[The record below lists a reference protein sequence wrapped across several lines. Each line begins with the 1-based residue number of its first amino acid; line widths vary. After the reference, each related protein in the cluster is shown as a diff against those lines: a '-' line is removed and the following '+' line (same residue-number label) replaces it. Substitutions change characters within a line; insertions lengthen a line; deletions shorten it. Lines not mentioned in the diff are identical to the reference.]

1 MFTVVNNKKVSKSI
15 FSMAEAAPGNYRDQ
29 VDDGHRDEE
38 HGISDQV
45 IDPWCEPCLEETK
58 VKVDAFVYCPE
69 CNNHLCSPCQE
80 SHRKWHQNH
89 RLVRGSKMP
98 RLHGDKPIKYSSC
111 VLHVGNISDHYC
123 LKHSVMVCNDCKKK
137 DHNDCRVLP
146 IPDVCKDITSKDIK
160 EFKSIVNDI
169 QQNVDATQATLRNN
183 INAIESQ
190 KKDMIQSAALER
202 DKLIAKANGMFNE
215 MVSKIIETCSK
226 ATSGISDHIETLSDE
241 KQQLDQII
249 DTFDKKT
256 VPDMD
261 ANIFIQVQNIVTSTK
276 ECKQEIEDTINQLKV
291 NELTFDLNEEI
302 GRFLDETKL
311 GEIREIIKPMNT
323 MKEVNDVAFPQ
334 PKDERS
340 RTAVDISK
348 IYAMKTGCF
357 NVKTSEDK
365 KTCDINGMALTSR
378 GTLLIADFANK
389 KVKFFYKD
397 STLLTTFDMTDWI
410 YGVAVTDDSEAVV
423 STIDRLHF
431 LDISALPSVK
441 IIKSISVVLR
451 ARLASCDGYIVIASQ
466 FTNPACLKMIDRNGK
481 EIWSLTTGLD
491 NQQIFEMPYGVQIT
505 TFNGTNA
512 VMVTDWGKET
522 LTVVDASNGTVM
534 KIVDLKDK
542 APYGLTVDDD
552 GNVFICSPL
561 TREILVL
568 PNDLSQTQILL
579 KGQDIQEY
587 PVNIVYRKSTNELY
601 VANGK
606 FDETDRFKLS
616 LTNQ

>member
-1 MFTVVNNKKVSKSI
+1 
-15 FSMAEAAPGNYRDQ
+15 MAEAGPGTYRDE
-29 VDDGHRDEE
+29 VDDGHKGEE

-146 IPDVCKDITSKDIK
+146 IPDVCKDISSKDIK

-169 QQNVDATQATLRNN
+169 QQNVDATQANLRNN

-291 NELTFDLNEEI
+291 NELTFDPNEEL
-302 GRFLDETKL
+302 GCFLDENKL
-311 GEIREIIKPMNT
+311 GAIREIIKPMDT
-323 MKEVNDVAFPQ
+323 MKEVNDIAFPQ

-340 RTAVDISK
+340 RTATDISYIHAK
-348 IYAMKTGCF
+348 KTGGF
-357 NVKTSEDK
+357 NVKTSEDTE
-365 KTCDINGMALTSR
+365 TCESRGMALTR
-378 GTLLIADFANK
+378 NGTLLIADFANK
-389 KVKFFYKD
+389 KVKFFSED
-397 STLLTTFDMTDWI
+397 NTLLTTFDMADWI
-410 YGVAVTDDSEAVV
+410 YGITVIDDSEAVV
-423 STIDRLHF
+423 STADKLHF

-441 IIKSISVVLR
+441 IRYSLSLTYEVTSLISCCGGIVLT
-451 ARLASCDGYIVIASQ
+451 SQ
-466 FTNPACLKMIDRNGK
+466 WTNPASLKMIDRNGK
-481 EIWSLTTGLD
+481 EVWSLTTGLD
-491 NQQIFEMPYGVQIT
+491 NQQLFERPYGVEIT
-505 TFNGTNA
+505 TFNGTKA
-512 VMVTDWGKET
+512 VMVTDWKKKT

-542 APYGLTVDDD
+542 DPHGLTIDDD
-552 GNVFICSPL
+552 GNVFICSLL

-568 PNDLSQTQILL
+568 SNDFSQTQVLL
-579 KGQDIQEY
+579 KGQDIQEK
-587 PVNIVYRKSTNELY
+587 PVGIVYRKSTNELY
-601 VANGK
+601 VAYSNSG
-606 FDETDRFKLS
+606 EVDRFKLS
-616 LTNQ
+616 LANQ

>member
-1 MFTVVNNKKVSKSI
+1 
-15 FSMAEAAPGNYRDQ
+15 MAEAGPGTYRDE
-29 VDDGHRDEE
+29 VDDGHKGEE

-146 IPDVCKDITSKDIK
+146 IPDVCKDISSKDIK

-169 QQNVDATQATLRNN
+169 QQNVDATQANLRNN

-276 ECKQEIEDTINQLKV
+276 ECKQEIEDSINQLKV
-291 NELTFDLNEEI
+291 NELTFDPNEEL

-311 GEIREIIKPMNT
+311 GEIREIIKPMDT

-365 KTCDINGMALTSR
+365 KTCDINGMALTNN
-378 GTLLIADFANK
+378 GTLLMADFANV
-389 KVKFFYKD
+389 KVKFFSKD
-397 STLLTTFDMTDWI
+397 NTLLTTFDMTNWI
-410 YGVAVTDDSEAVV
+410 YDIAVIDDSEAVV
-423 STIDRLHF
+423 STTDKLDF
-431 LDISALPSVK
+431 LDISTLPTVTIQKSVSMAYTATN
-441 IIKSISVVLR
+441 ITSHS
-451 ARLASCDGYIVIASQ
+451 GYIFLSCQWTKPAS
-466 FTNPACLKMIDRNGK
+466 LKMIDRNGK
-481 EIWSLTTGLD
+481 EVWSLTTGPD
-491 NQQIFEMPYGVQIT
+491 NQQLFEKPYGVEIT

-512 VMVTDWGKET
+512 VMVTDWNKET

-534 KIVDLKDK
+534 KIVNLKDK
-542 APYGLTVDDD
+542 DPHGLTVDDD
-552 GNVFICSPL
+552 GNVFICSMN

-568 PNDLSQTQILL
+568 PNDLSQTQVLL
-579 KGQDIQEY
+579 KGQDIQEK

-601 VANGK
+601 VAYGEC
-606 FDETDRFKLS
+606 DEIDRFKLS
-616 LTNQ
+616 LTSQ